1 MLTSSKN
8 IALIDDAGSSL
19 TYSELIDLV
28 GVIGQHIEVRGLL
41 LLKCDNSISSIL
53 FYVACLELKVPVML
67 IDDKTSDGELES
79 IIEEYKPYYIVIR
92 GEAGCSFGYEKLY
105 NRDEFSLLV
114 CTEKPRTKILGE
126 LALLLSTSGSTGSR
140 KFVRL
145 SYANICANTDSI
157 IEYLNITEF
166 DVAITTMPMSYT
178 FGLSI
183 INSHLSMGAKIVLT
197 KYTTLQREFWDQV
210 SNQKVTSLSGV
221 PYLFEV
227 MIKTGLLK
235 RDLPNVKTITQAGGK
250 LNAALK
256 LRLLDYCEQSK
267 KKLYVMYGQTEAT
280 ARMSYVPPD
289 KLRDKIDSIG
299 ISVSGGALEVLSDDG
314 VALQPYE
321 CGEIVYTGA
330 NVSLGYA
337 EKISDL
343 NLDDTLNGK
352 LYTGDVGYRDEDG
365 FFFVVGR
372 NKRFAK
378 VFGLRLSLDE
388 LEDLLVNSFPHLDFM
403 CKDNEGTIE
412 IFFSGTDL
420 DINDAT
426 KIVSNSTKI
435 NRSAF
440 KFKKI
445 SHIPR
450 NDRGKK
456 VYGN

>member
-1 MLTSSKN
+1 VLKSSKN
-8 IALIDDAGSSL
+8 IALVDDAGSSL
-19 TYSELIDLV
+19 TYSELIGLV
-28 GVIGQHIEVRGLL
+28 GVIGQYIDVRGLL

-67 IDDKTSDGELES
+67 VDDKTSDGEFES
-79 IIEEYKPYYIVIR
+79 IIEEYKPFYIVTR
-92 GEAGCSFGYEKLY
+92 GEAGFSGRYQKLY
-105 NRDEFSLLV
+105 SRDDFSLLV
-114 CTEKPRTKILGE
+114 CTEKPRAKILGE
-126 LALLLSTSGSTGSR
+126 LALLLSTSGSTGSK

-145 SYANICANTDSI
+145 SYASIYANTDSI
-157 IEYLNITEF
+157 IEYLNLTDS

-183 INSHLSMGAKIVLT
+183 INSHLSMGAKIVVT
-197 KYTTLQREFWDQV
+197 KFTTLQREFWDQV

-235 RDLPNVKTITQAGGK
+235 RDLPNIKTITQAGGK
-250 LNAALK
+250 LDTALK
-256 LRLLDYCEQSK
+256 YRLLDYCEQSQ

-280 ARMSYVPPD
+280 ARMSYVPPH
-289 KLRDKIDSIG
+289 KLREKIDSVG
-299 ISVSGGALEVLSDDG
+299 ISVSGGVLEILSDDG
-314 VALQPYE
+314 LVLPPHE
-321 CGEIVYTGA
+321 RGEIVYTGP

-343 NLDDTLNGK
+343 ILDDTLDGN
-352 LYTGDVGYRDEDG
+352 LHTGDIGYRDEDG

-388 LEDLLVNSFPHLDFM
+388 LEDLLVCSFPHLDFM

-412 IFFSGTDL
+412 IFFSGGDL

-435 NRSAF
+435 HKSAF
-440 KFKKI
+440 KLEKI
-445 SHIPR
+445 SHVPR

-456 VYGN
+456 VYGV

>member
-1 MLTSSKN
+1 
-8 IALIDDAGSSL
+8 
-19 TYSELIDLV
+19 
-28 GVIGQHIEVRGLL
+28 
-41 LLKCDNSISSIL
+41 
-53 FYVACLELKVPVML
+53 
-67 IDDKTSDGELES
+67 
-79 IIEEYKPYYIVIR
+79 
-92 GEAGCSFGYEKLY
+92 
-105 NRDEFSLLV
+105 
-114 CTEKPRTKILGE
+114 
-126 LALLLSTSGSTGSR
+126 
-140 KFVRL
+140 
-145 SYANICANTDSI
+145 
-157 IEYLNITEF
+157 
-166 DVAITTMPMSYT
+166 
-178 FGLSI
+178 
-183 INSHLSMGAKIVLT
+183 
-197 KYTTLQREFWDQV
+197 
-210 SNQKVTSLSGV
+210 
-221 PYLFEV
+221 

-256 LRLLDYCEQSK
+256 RRLLDYCEQSK

-280 ARMSYVPPD
+280 ARMSYVPPH

-299 ISVSGGALEVLSDDG
+299 ISVSGGALEVLSDVG
-314 VALQPYE
+314 VALSPHE
-321 CGEIVYTGA
+321 RGEIVYTGP

-343 NLDDTLNGK
+343 NLDDTLDGK

-388 LEDLLVNSFPHLDFM
+388 LEDLLVYSFPHLDFM

-412 IFFSGTDL
+412 ILFSGGDL

-435 NRSAF
+435 HRSAF
-440 KFKKI
+440 KFEKI
-445 SHIPR
+445 SHVPR

-456 VYGN
+456 VYGD